1 MNSIR
6 RIAVLGFVG
15 MLCGLSAANIHAQRY
30 PTKPIRAIVAWPPG
44 GGTDTMARLIMPHL
58 EEQLGERIVID
69 NRPGGRGYIGAE
81 LAAKATPDGYTLF
94 FADAN
99 LVMSLSLFP
108 KLRFDPL
115 KDFVPVALLL
125 KEPSVLTVHP
135 SLPVNSVKDL
145 IALAKTHPGK
155 LNYAGGLGSSMHLN
169 SELFKMMAKV
179 DIVHVPYNGAG
190 PAILGTMIGEAQV
203 VLAPISAALPHVKS
217 GKLRALAITL
227 GERTK
232 ELPDLPAM
240 VEFLPGFAAFQWYGV
255 VAPTGTS
262 DVIINKLNNVL
273 VKIMQIPDLR
283 ARLVRDGSVP
293 VGSTPQEFGVH
304 IRDEKVKWAN
314 VVKVSG
320 VRIE

>member
-1 MNSIR
+1 
-6 RIAVLGFVG
+6 
-15 MLCGLSAANIHAQRY
+15 
-30 PTKPIRAIVAWPPG
+30 
-44 GGTDTMARLIMPHL
+44 MARLIMPHV

-108 KLRFDPL
+108 RLRFDPL
-115 KDFVPVALLL
+115 KDFIPVALLL

-135 SLPVNSVKDL
+135 SLPVKSVKDL
-145 IALAKTHPGK
+145 IALAKAHPGK

-179 DIVHVPYNGAG
+179 HIVHVPYNGAG

-240 VEFLPGFAAFQWYGV
+240 AEFLPGFAAFQWYGV
-255 VAPTGTS
+255 VAPTGTP

-283 ARLVRDGSVP
+283 ARLIRDGSVP